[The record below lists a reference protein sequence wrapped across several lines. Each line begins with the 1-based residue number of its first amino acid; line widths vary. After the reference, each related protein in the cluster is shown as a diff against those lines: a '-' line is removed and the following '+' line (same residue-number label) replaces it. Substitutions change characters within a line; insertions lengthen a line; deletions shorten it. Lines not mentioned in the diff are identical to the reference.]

1 MKFDPQQTKCRRIKL
16 KIKKRI
22 KIKTKLYT
30 IETNSAL

>member
-16 KIKKRI
+16 KKKI